1 MKIKHTG
8 TEITLEYWEYQA
20 LSNALELARCTRLL
34 QQRGAVD
41 FNDSRSF
48 GMTAQQLKEIDQL
61 LQQFSM
67 G

>member
-20 LSNALELARCTRLL
+20 LSNALELARCARLL

-41 FNDSRSF
+41 FNNSF